1 MEREKLISRKPQ
13 RTQKT
18 LSTSGKLYDR
28 LNSFGIAKMHGVE
41 QARFPDV
48 RVALSELDEPIWA
61 VISFE
66 GVEALDLVY
75 EEATRLLS
83 DLEDRGIP
91 GLCIV
96 TNAAAARFKTQE

>member
-1 MEREKLISRKPQ
+1 MS
-13 RTQKT
+13 
-18 LSTSGKLYDR
+18 LSG
-28 LNSFGIAKMHGVE
+28 
-41 QARFPDV
+41 Q
-48 RVALSELDEPIWA
+48 